1 MHQPF
6 CRSWRAEGMK
16 AWTPDLGLP
25 TACWD
30 FSLGRQSMKVNKP
43 RAYLGR
49 SWGDLAGLVSRLT
62 HPVTL
67 SSGTARPIRAC
78 TSVSSHSFTT
88 VPRAASWLHGST
100 THLQGFASGYLVNL
114 REKAG
119 SGWAAP
125 GIVIEPDFTA
135 RLRDNCLPLYTTGSW
150 LEHFSMNL
158 NWEIVKPGVEGSVWW
173 ALRVS
178 TAIRD
183 FCPTSLARV
192 VWFYKMLPFTRY
204 TPAMLF

>member
-16 AWTPDLGLP
+16 AWSPDLGLP

-43 RAYLGR
+43 GAYLGR

-78 TSVSSHSFTT
+78 TSVSSQLHDTPQGCFMA
-88 VPRAASWLHGST
+88 PWLHHSPPRLCLWLSHQPERESRVRMSCSTDSHRTWLHSTFTWQLST
-100 THLQGFASGYLVNL
+100 TLH
-114 REKAG
+114 
-119 SGWAAP
+119 
-125 GIVIEPDFTA
+125 
-135 RLRDNCLPLYTTGSW
+135 
-150 LEHFSMNL
+150 
-158 NWEIVKPGVEGSVWW
+158 NWQLTW
-173 ALRVS
+173 ALLHEPQLGNS
-178 TAIRD
+178 Q
-183 FCPTSLARV
+183 ARCRGICAV
-192 VWFYKMLPFTRY
+192 GTKGVHSY
-204 TPAMLF
+204 